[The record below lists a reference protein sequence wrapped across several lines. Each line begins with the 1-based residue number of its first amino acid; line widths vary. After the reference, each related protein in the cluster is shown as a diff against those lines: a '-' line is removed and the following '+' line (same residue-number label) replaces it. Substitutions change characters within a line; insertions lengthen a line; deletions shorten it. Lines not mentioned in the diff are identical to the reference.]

1 MDGLNLIDPV
11 DELIISGL
19 AALGLF
25 KIVCFALKV
34 LVNFYKWFLRPSKN
48 IAKLGKWAVVT
59 GATDGIGKAYAFQF
73 AKKGMNVLLISRT
86 ESKLVEVAKE
96 IQEKYG
102 SKGVKAEYVVCDY
115 SKFDEAARAKVSAAV
130 KPLEVG
136 VLVNNVGVSYP
147 YPKYF
152 QNLTEEQ
159 VSNLME
165 MNVASTTWMT
175 HMVLPQMVERKKGC
189 IVNIASAA
197 GVMTNPLLAQ
207 YSAAK
212 AYVEKFSRGLN
223 AELGGRVTVQCQV
236 PFYVATKLAKMRKSM
251 MVPTPDAYAKLGCG
265 WIAQGE
271 AVVQP
276 FWLHALQGW
285 VLELLPAWFVD
296 PMVKKMHVGIMKR
309 GMKKEAAAAKQQ

>member
-1 MDGLNLIDPV
+1 MDTPIIDPV
-11 DELIISGL
+11 DIMIYSL
-19 AALGLF
+19 AAIGFF
-25 KIVCFALKV
+25 KTSGFALKV

-48 IAKLGKWAVVT
+48 LAKLGKWAVIT
-59 GATDGIGKAYAFQF
+59 GATDGIGKAYALQL
-73 AKKGMNVLLISRT
+73 AKKGISVLLISRT

-96 IQEKYG
+96 ITDKYG

-115 SKFDEAARAKVSAAV
+115 SNFDDKARAIVAAKL
-130 KPLEVG
+130 KPLDVG
-136 VLVNNVGVSYP
+136 ILINNVGVSYP

-152 QNLTEEQ
+152 QQLTEEQ

-175 HMVLPQMVERKKGC
+175 HAVLPGMVERKKGC

-197 GVMTNPLLAQ
+197 GMITNPLLAQ

-212 AYVEKFSRGLN
+212 GYVEKFSRGLN
-223 AELGGRVTVQCQV
+223 AELAPRITVQCQI
-236 PFYVATKLAKMRKSM
+236 PFYVATKLAKMRKSL
-251 MVPTPDAYAKLGCG
+251 MVPSPDSYAKLGCG
-265 WIAQGE
+265 WIAQGD

-276 FWLHALQGW
+276 FWLHAVQGW
-285 VLELLPAWFVD
+285 VLDCLPDAFVAHI
-296 PMVKKMHVGIMKR
+296 VKGMHIGIMKK